1 MGNDEN
7 NALTRREILQLI
19 EIMTT
24 EELVMFR
31 DEILARLHNREAAKD
46 RLAEAHPEG

>member
-31 DEILARLHNREAAKD
+31 DEILARLHNPEAETAHRPED
-46 RLAEAHPEG
+46 RQEE